1 MADINYKG
9 LTGLEGTVTV
19 TLATDTFD
27 SLITA
32 IASDEGLPTDY
43 YHVALERDPT
53 INDLYFADSSTP
65 LTLDDASIGM
75 VDGDKVICTPNQDGT
90 KEERQV
96 RKLEIAQLK
105 RQGGSAGD
113 TSARYYRTKNIYDRN
128 LLPTYYND
136 NEIYNTP
143 NTGGLQLGRPWGD
156 DIPGAETDGIT
167 FAAGISRIVYSGYF
181 GDTSSPYD
189 DSGPYTTWWNGGV
202 GLTVLSGP
210 TYPTTVADTL
220 SSGENDRTV
229 IFRGYFLAPSTA
241 TYDLYIQSD
250 DASYLWLGDNALDA
264 NRTIAN
270 ATVSQPGLQAFGTPG
285 VDGVGGTF
293 DMVAGSYY
301 YLTVVYGNGPAGPG
315 QFALSYR
322 ESGVGASY
330 SSDFTGVLFYNSATG
345 GH

>member
-1 MADINYKG
+1 MATINYIG
-9 LTGLEGTVTV
+9 LTGVKSSVTV
-19 TLATDTFD
+19 TLGTDTFD
-27 SLITA
+27 TLITA
-32 IASDEGLPTDY
+32 IAGDEGLPTDY
-43 YHVALERDPT
+43 YYVSQSQNPS
-53 INDLYFADSSTP
+53 INDTDVADSSANPT
-65 LTLDDASIGM
+65 LTAAGL
-75 VDGDKVICTPNQDGT
+75 VDGDLVYCALREQDT
-90 KEERQV
+90 KEQRQIQ
-96 RKLEIAQLK
+96 KLEIAQVK
-105 RQGGSAGD
+105 RQGGPATD
-113 TSARYYRTKNIYDRN
+113 TNAVYYRTKNIYDRN

-143 NTGGLQLGRPWGD
+143 NTGGLQINRPWGD

-167 FAAGISRIVYSGYF
+167 FAAGISRIVYDGYF

-229 IFRGYFLAPSTA
+229 IFRGYFLAPSTS

-330 SSDFTGVLFYNSATG
+330 SSNFTGVLFYNSATG